1 MGETLTVKKCE
12 EYGIKA
18 VSQKRFQKGHAK
30 NCPNTKIEK

>member
-18 VSQKRFQKGHAK
+18 VSQKCFQKGDVK
-30 NCPNTKIEK
+30 NCPSMKIEK